1 MPAIV
6 RRLFEMAMGQAD
18 ANRNGIPDVFES
30 ALGGSDSAAL
40 WRNRSGR
47 VCDDRKRINCLSAAG
62 RQTHHDRDRQGGKLT
77 RYFSANPPRY
87 RLACHPGGH
96 DLSHGQIGQRS
107 RSQGGRFYVAI
118 AALVILGAVDSQFRQ
133 LIERRAP
140 FSIATTETE
149 SRYAMV
155 SLLLMLIS
163 TVVRFGAAW
172 FLP

>member
-1 MPAIV
+1 MCLNRHWGVATPPPS
-6 RRLFEMAMGQAD
+6 GGTDQA
-18 ANRNGIPDVFES
+18 ES
-30 ALGGSDSAAL
+30 ATTANVSIAYPPPEDKPIMTAIDKAANSLDTFLRILLGIVSLAILAGAIFLMVKLDS
-40 WRNRSGR
+40 G
-47 VCDDRKRINCLSAAG
+47 
-62 RQTHHDRDRQGGKLT
+62 
-77 RYFSANPPRY
+77 
-87 RLACHPGGH
+87 
-96 DLSHGQIGQRS
+96 S

-163 TVVRFGAAW
+163 TVVLFGAAW

>member
-1 MPAIV
+1 MTAIDK
-6 RRLFEMAMGQAD
+6 A
-18 ANRNGIPDVFES
+18 ANSLDTFLRILLGIVSLAILAGAIF
-30 ALGGSDSAAL
+30 LMVKLDS
-40 WRNRSGR
+40 G
-47 VCDDRKRINCLSAAG
+47 
-62 RQTHHDRDRQGGKLT
+62 
-77 RYFSANPPRY
+77 
-87 RLACHPGGH
+87 
-96 DLSHGQIGQRS
+96 S

-118 AALVILGAVDSQFRQ
+118 AALVILGAVEQFRQ

-163 TVVRFGAAW
+163 TVVLFGAAW

>member
-1 MPAIV
+1 MTAIDK
-6 RRLFEMAMGQAD
+6 A
-18 ANRNGIPDVFES
+18 ANSLDTFLRILLGIVSLAILAGAIFLMVKL
-30 ALGGSDSAAL
+30 A
-40 WRNRSGR
+40 SG
-47 VCDDRKRINCLSAAG
+47 
-62 RQTHHDRDRQGGKLT
+62 
-77 RYFSANPPRY
+77 
-87 RLACHPGGH
+87 
-96 DLSHGQIGQRS
+96 S

-163 TVVRFGAAW
+163 TVVLFGAAW